1 MYICGAK
8 KCVFFNLGDISKVS
22 YQWEWL
28 IYFSVFKCSFVLL
41 KKTQRCQESSQSRFP
56 PFNLGH
62 GEHGGRVLRTVASQ
76 RDDSDFSA
84 SGWLGSFCVEFA
96 WSVISSYC
104 TQTCTNDFG
113 FPSMDGLMDFGPSLT
128 TGKDQTKDK
137 LDHSHNILSSNY
149 KLHCSEKT
157 MGWNPWRLH
166 WCSGS

>member
-1 MYICGAK
+1 M
-8 KCVFFNLGDISKVS
+8 
-22 YQWEWL
+22 
-28 IYFSVFKCSFVLL
+28 
-41 KKTQRCQESSQSRFP
+41 
-56 PFNLGH
+56 
-62 GEHGGRVLRTVASQ
+62 
-76 RDDSDFSA
+76 
-84 SGWLGSFCVEFA
+84 EFA

-157 MGWNPWRLH
+157 MG
-166 WCSGS
+166 